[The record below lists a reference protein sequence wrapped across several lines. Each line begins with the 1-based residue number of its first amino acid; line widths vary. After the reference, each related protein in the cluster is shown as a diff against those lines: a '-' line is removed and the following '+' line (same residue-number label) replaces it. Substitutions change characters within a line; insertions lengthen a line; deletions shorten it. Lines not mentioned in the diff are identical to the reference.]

1 MKQTCRDAVLEAFDR
16 LESRHRRKIFNVSEI
31 VKEIVTVTNEFK
43 ESTIR
48 THVTSRL
55 CVQAPPNH
63 FTRYEDLD
71 RIARGQYRRRH
82 N

>member
-1 MKQTCRDAVLEAFDR
+1 MKSTCREAVLDAFDR
-16 LESRHRRKIFNVSEI
+16 LESRHRRKAFMVTEI
-31 VKEIVTVTNEFK
+31 VKEVLAVTEDFK

-48 THVTSRL
+48 THITSRL

-71 RIARGQYRRRH
+71 RISRGEYRRRH
-82 N
+82 G